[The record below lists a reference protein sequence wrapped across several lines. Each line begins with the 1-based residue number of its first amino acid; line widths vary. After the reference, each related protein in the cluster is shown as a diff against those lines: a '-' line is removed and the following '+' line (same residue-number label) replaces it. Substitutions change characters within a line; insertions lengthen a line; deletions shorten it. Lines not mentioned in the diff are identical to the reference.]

1 MVDRRRGS
9 ALGFKLTHY
18 RPAERTPLAAA
29 NIGSIY
35 RLEGSRPA
43 PGKNLP
49 PGSTLKCTLC
59 GTRVRPG
66 QPHVG
71 GQGGP
76 AAASVFISY
85 SRLDQA
91 VCDQI
96 VRELKERGHAV
107 WLDRE
112 AIHGG
117 DGSSARRAITRFV
130 AAFSETLKS
139 YIAWLDSQK

>member
-1 MVDRRRGS
+1 MAKRAS
-9 ALGFKLTHY
+9 AAKEMSAG
-18 RPAERTPLAAA
+18 RPASP
-29 NIGSIY
+29 
-35 RLEGSRPA
+35 RPVVS
-43 PGKNLP
+43 L
-49 PGSTLKCTLC
+49 
-59 GTRVRPG
+59 VRHG